1 MYLTFFRTKI
11 GLDEEVFIKFFDSKN
26 QNFINFDDTNYSN
39 IITKNIFI
47 KLVKKIFRNKL
58 ENDLLFD
65 VKKIL
70 DNFNVTHVFIFNG
83 KGISKKLSLILKSRV
98 RYIYC
103 YFPDYIKHKDIHH
116 LEDIAKT
123 IIFPKPATYNKIIF
137 KDKNIKKITNI
148 FPVFFSTRKNKLD
161 FFKKLKEQNTFK
173 KKYKLGF
180 LGNFSKFKYN
190 SLAEISKLNNT
201 KIAVVGTGWSDDN
214 FIVNIGPIYGNALFY
229 FFSKVNIGIAIT
241 DSSNNL
247 IDPITLRYFQYSMNN
262 TMPIFYINNYNRD
275 IFSDFQN
282 LCFENFVEASDRIN
296 YIDNLNSKDYKKL
309 LNRVNNFFFKNLKS
323 VEDLMASL
331 NVK

>member
-1 MYLTFFRTKI
+1 M
-11 GLDEEVFIKFFDSKN
+11 
-26 QNFINFDDTNYSN
+26 
-39 IITKNIFI
+39 
-47 KLVKKIFRNKL
+47 
-58 ENDLLFD
+58 
-65 VKKIL
+65 
-70 DNFNVTHVFIFNG
+70 
-83 KGISKKLSLILKSRV
+83 
-98 RYIYC
+98 
-103 YFPDYIKHKDIHH
+103 
-116 LEDIAKT
+116 
-123 IIFPKPATYNKIIF
+123 
-137 KDKNIKKITNI
+137 
-148 FPVFFSTRKNKLD
+148 
-161 FFKKLKEQNTFK
+161 
-173 KKYKLGF
+173 
-180 LGNFSKFKYN
+180 
-190 SLAEISKLNNT
+190 NNT

-214 FIVNIGPIYGNALFY
+214 FIVNIGPIYGNALFD

>member
-47 KLVKKIFRNKL
+47 KLAKKIFRKNL

-148 FPVFFSTRKNKLD
+148 FPVFF
-161 FFKKLKEQNTFK
+161 
-173 KKYKLGF
+173 
-180 LGNFSKFKYN
+180 
-190 SLAEISKLNNT
+190 
-201 KIAVVGTGWSDDN
+201 
-214 FIVNIGPIYGNALFY
+214 FY
-229 FFSKVNIGIAIT
+229 
-241 DSSNNL
+241 
-247 IDPITLRYFQYSMNN
+247 
-262 TMPIFYINNYNRD
+262 
-275 IFSDFQN
+275 
-282 LCFENFVEASDRIN
+282 
-296 YIDNLNSKDYKKL
+296 
-309 LNRVNNFFFKNLKS
+309 
-323 VEDLMASL
+323 
-331 NVK
+331 